1 LKSYRFKP
9 RLRVCRG
16 EVPSCYTFRVAG
28 TEHFVNDGT
37 GWECRR
43 CRAAAWADDAP
54 GEGPGRFFREGEA
67 EGGGPRLS
75 SRARASW
82 ADAERTRLR
91 CPRCGVEGDVGRG
104 ESLS

>member
-1 LKSYRFKP
+1 MP
-9 RLRVCRG
+9 
-16 EVPSCYTFRVAG
+16 E

-43 CRAAAWADDAP
+43 CRAELRADAAP

-75 SRARASW
+75 SNARASW
-82 ADAERTRLR
+82 ADSGRERLR
-91 CPRCGVEGDVGRG
+91 CPRCGVEEHVSRQ

>member
-1 LKSYRFKP
+1 MP
-9 RLRVCRG
+9 
-16 EVPSCYTFRVAG
+16 E

-43 CRAAAWADDAP
+43 CRAELRADE

-75 SRARASW
+75 SSARASW
-82 ADAERTRLR
+82 ADAARTTLR
-91 CPRCGVEGDVGRG
+91 CPRCGVTEHVGEIR
-104 ESLS
+104 